1 MYKLERKRI
10 TMIYAMLEIEIR
22 DAVEKEENLNE
33 NGSINWNFV
42 DADAYAEC
50 RSFWKDDEDFYDS
63 FNEIA
68 DMIIAERKEEADAE
82 RQLSFDIGEV

>member
-1 MYKLERKRI
+1 
-10 TMIYAMLEIEIR
+10 MIYSMLEIEIR

-50 RSFWKDDEDFYDS
+50 RSFWKDDEDFYES

-68 DMIIAERKEEADAE
+68 DMVIAERKEEADAE
-82 RQLSFDIGEV
+82 RQLSFDIGEF

>member
-1 MYKLERKRI
+1 
-10 TMIYAMLEIEIR
+10 MLEIEIR

-50 RSFWKDDEDFYDS
+50 RSFWKDDEDFYES

-68 DMIIAERKEEADAE
+68 DMVIAERKEEADAE
-82 RQLSFDIGEV
+82 RQLSFDIGEF